1 MQTLKGLCAVAFVAA
16 APYKNKKEKR
26 QWPFKVL

>member
-1 MQTLKGLCAVAFVAA
+1 METLKGLYAVAFAA
-16 APYKNKKEKR
+16 APYKNKKERR